1 MNAVVALG
9 DALQKGGPW
18 VFLAISLFV
27 IKYLYQA
34 REKDQAQHAKEKQE
48 LNDRLLSIIKEQ
60 TAVITVSNE
69 NQKQL
74 IAAVNNLEVG

>member
-1 MNAVVALG
+1 MDNLLALG

-34 REKDQAQHAKEKQE
+34 READAKAHALEKQE

-60 TAVITVSNE
+60 TTVITVSNE

-74 IAAVNNLEVG
+74 IAAINSLEV

>member
-1 MNAVVALG
+1 MGTVTELA

-18 VFLAISLFV
+18 VFLAIAMFV
-27 IKYLYQA
+27 IRYLYQA
-34 REKDQAQHAKEKQE
+34 READQALHAREKQE
-48 LNDRLLSIIKEQ
+48 LNDRLLTIIKEQ

-74 IAAVNNLEVG
+74 ISAVNNLEVG

>member
-1 MNAVVALG
+1 MEAVVALG

-18 VFLAISLFV
+18 VFLAIALAV

-34 REKDQAQHAKEKQE
+34 RERDQALHAREKQE

-74 IAAVNNLEVG
+74 IAAVNSLEVS